1 VALQLRQRGVGNVYA
16 LIGGYEE
23 WLKRGDP
30 IVKGITPG

>member
-1 VALQLRQRGVGNVYA
+1 MLRAQGITRVHA

-30 IVKGITPG
+30 VVKSIPNKR